1 MHSITNLQ
9 SSLDSTTRTSISAWK
24 KNKNTPFLNVNGGS
38 ISTSSGEDEEKEE
51 EGMTSTRTVDGETHP
66 IEEAIEVGV
75 EVEVQSAAD
84 DITTAVSSETVTTAE
99 EAATG
104 LASPPLRISTSQMGN
119 EIITNHISEQKR
131 LTRRERR
138 TERIDKRRAMKEE
151 EKSHKKYAKKLKS
164 RNNVNIGRKTL
175 HAVSGLIFATANQV
189 LPKDI
194 FLPFMTLLTSCT
206 LIMECLRY
214 REGFGW
220 MNDILSFVLGGTLR
234 KHEMEGKFTGSFYY
248 FLGVSV
254 TAACFPTSC
263 ASL

>member
-1 MHSITNLQ
+1 MFLLSLGTFTLVSANNYSLGSMHSITNLQ
-9 SSLDSTTRTSISAWK
+9 SSLDSTTRTSISAWN

-38 ISTSSGEDEEKEE
+38 ISTSSGEDEEIEE

-66 IEEAIEVGV
+66 TEEAIEVGV

-138 TERIDKRRAMKEE
+138 TERIGKRRAMKEE
-151 EKSHKKYAKKLKS
+151 EKSHKKYAKKLKV
-164 RNNVNIGRKTL
+164 R
-175 HAVSGLIFATANQV
+175 
-189 LPKDI
+189 
-194 FLPFMTLLTSCT
+194 
-206 LIMECLRY
+206 
-214 REGFGW
+214 
-220 MNDILSFVLGGTLR
+220 
-234 KHEMEGKFTGSFYY
+234 
-248 FLGVSV
+248 
-254 TAACFPTSC
+254 
-263 ASL
+263 